1 MRSELRDA
9 QIDRNPTNSQ
19 LENARVEKNESQG
32 QLESATEKYQSLKGQ
47 FDKQRSALAD
57 LSNQQEQE
65 QHHDA
70 EQLSSELVEPQIVQS
85 SPSQEARGPWE
96 DAQHVQQ
103 QHFPNSHT
111 LDRNSPQGP
120 PVHSLETHS
129 SASMIG
135 GDPPVMGEAQQQQQ
149 QQCPLTAPTLDLP
162 PGVQQQSSFANHAA
176 AQAGDDAV
184 ATGQQDGDLV
194 SAELDGQQHPKA
206 KRKVR
211 AGKVS
216 RGH

>member
-9 QIDRNPTNSQ
+9 QIDRNRTNSQ

-32 QLESATEKYQSLKGQ
+32 QLESATGKYQRLKGQ

-85 SPSQEARGPWE
+85 SPSQQANQEARGPWE

-103 QHFPNSHT
+103 QHSPNSHT
-111 LDRNSPQGP
+111 RDRNSPQGP

-162 PGVQQQSSFANHAA
+162 QVSSNSQVLPTMQLPRQVTMQLQLGNKMVILCQQSLMDSSTLRLNESPCWQGF
-176 AQAGDDAV
+176 
-184 ATGQQDGDLV
+184 
-194 SAELDGQQHPKA
+194 
-206 KRKVR
+206 
-211 AGKVS
+211 
-216 RGH
+216 